1 MELILPANPAN
12 DTSRRTSLHEEHRA
26 RATRRQ
32 IRAKHKVAQL
42 IERAGPDAYAVERT
56 SASKQG
62 ATERGNHVLSKM
74 RNEKR
79 GHR

>member
-26 RATRRQ
+26 HTPLAPS
-32 IRAKHKVAQL
+32 RAKHKVAQL
-42 IERAGPDAYAVERT
+42 IKRAGPDAYAVERT

-74 RNEKR
+74 RGKER
-79 GHR
+79 RYR